1 MAKEKRIYFVLSCL
15 IFTELH
21 STNQAGFQEEQKKN
35 NKNNIKIKEKKT
47 KDNLTLETW
56 FLISFFASLKV
67 EWCWMVVSPSI
78 WSLTWIHAR
87 FANKQLRRNHTA
99 FSTTSSIYFQYALL
113 FLFTRNSLKR
123 RKKSYSKTWRFFSHW
138 HSFQTMNSAEH
149 IHNKISALT

>member
-56 FLISFFASLKV
+56 FLIFFF
-67 EWCWMVVSPSI
+67 
-78 WSLTWIHAR
+78 R
-87 FANKQLRRNHTA
+87 FT
-99 FSTTSSIYFQYALL
+99 
-113 FLFTRNSLKR
+113 
-123 RKKSYSKTWRFFSHW
+123 
-138 HSFQTMNSAEH
+138 
-149 IHNKISALT
+149 